1 MGTIA
6 KALVAGLSAESC
18 EQVRQALEGLGIE
31 VHFSGCGEAPG
42 RVASLSPD
50 FMIMAVYEHAGEG
63 IETLRAIRS
72 VGQAVPVIVVSGI
85 KNDAFVT
92 TMYTMGVCDF
102 IGVPIDMYSLIKSIE
117 MAIHAAA
124 GVALDAEIEPIISN
138 AVEDEAGNNTI
149 LEVAIKRFT
158 ARYLKHISGKS

>member
-6 KALVAGLSAESC
+6 KVLVAGLAAENI

-31 VHFSGCGEAPG
+31 VHLSGCEEAPG

-50 FMIMAVYEHAGEG
+50 FMILAVYKHGGEG
-63 IETLRAIRS
+63 METLRAIRS
-72 VGQAVPVIVVSGI
+72 VDQAVPVIVVSGI

-102 IGVPIDMYSLIKSIE
+102 IDIPIDMYSLIKSAE
-117 MAIHAAA
+117 MAMHAASE
-124 GVALDAEIEPIISN
+124 VALDADIEPLISN

-149 LEVAIKRFT
+149 L
-158 ARYLKHISGKS
+158 